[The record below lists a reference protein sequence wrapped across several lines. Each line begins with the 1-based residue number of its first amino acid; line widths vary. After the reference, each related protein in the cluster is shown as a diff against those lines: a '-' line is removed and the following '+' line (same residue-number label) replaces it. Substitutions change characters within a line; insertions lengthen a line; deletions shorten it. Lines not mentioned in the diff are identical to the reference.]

1 MHSTDISLSEF
12 HNYFSKLQNELA
24 DTTDD
29 ETETFCADNDFDLT
43 DTIFDEL
50 DQPISILE
58 VKSAIHSLKRNKAY
72 AGDQLINEYF
82 IETCDIL
89 SSHLVDVF
97 NSILDAGYFPD
108 SWSEGFIVPILKK
121 NDPKNVNNYRG
132 ITLVSTFSKIFTS
145 ILNKRLSNWAE
156 SNNVLSDAQFGFRK
170 GRSTVD
176 AIFVLNGIVQK
187 FLNENKRL
195 YCAFV
200 DLKKAFDSVYLNGLW
215 FKLHKLG
222 IRGKMLRIIKDVYNK
237 VKCCVK
243 GCNSYSDF
251 FTCAVG
257 LKQGEV
263 ISPLMFSLFIEDLEL
278 FLQDNHSSGLLLDD
292 ILFIL
297 MLFADD
303 MAILGNSV
311 DDLQNSLNLLENYC
325 KRWGLEV
332 NTEKT
337 KVMVFRKRGKIRN
350 DEKWFYCNNV
360 LEVVD
365 NFNYLGSVLNYTGT
379 YNLNYETLAG
389 KGLKAMNLLLHN
401 TERFDLKPSVLIQLF
416 DAFVGSILNYSCEVN
431 GFSKNKNLERIHLKF
446 CKRILNV
453 KNSTSNMGVYGELG
467 RYPLFINRYS
477 RIVKYWCKIVESD
490 NILIKHIY
498 NLLLLDVQRGK
509 QNWCSNV
516 KYLLDSYGFSYV
528 WENPTSVNLKA
539 FQAEIRLRIIDVFK
553 QTWYN
558 SLTNSSSLSLYK
570 EFKVKFEFEKYL
582 DNLPFSTRIAMSKLR
597 LSSHKLRIETGRYK
611 QQRTDRSLRKCQF
624 CNSQDLEDEYH
635 FLLIC
640 PLYTDIR
647 KKYISKS
654 YFDRPSVYKFVYLMS
669 STDTYI
675 QKKLG
680 RYVHDSF
687 KLRKSLI
694 Q

>member
-1 MHSTDISLSEF
+1 
-12 HNYFSKLQNELA
+12 
-24 DTTDD
+24 
-29 ETETFCADNDFDLT
+29 
-43 DTIFDEL
+43 
-50 DQPISILE
+50 
-58 VKSAIHSLKRNKAY
+58 
-72 AGDQLINEYF
+72 
-82 IETCDIL
+82 
-89 SSHLVDVF
+89 
-97 NSILDAGYFPD
+97 
-108 SWSEGFIVPILKK
+108 
-121 NDPKNVNNYRG
+121 
-132 ITLVSTFSKIFTS
+132 
-145 ILNKRLSNWAE
+145 
-156 SNNVLSDAQFGFRK
+156 
-170 GRSTVD
+170 
-176 AIFVLNGIVQK
+176 
-187 FLNENKRL
+187 
-195 YCAFV
+195 
-200 DLKKAFDSVYLNGLW
+200 
-215 FKLHKLG
+215 
-222 IRGKMLRIIKDVYNK
+222 
-237 VKCCVK
+237 
-243 GCNSYSDF
+243 
-251 FTCAVG
+251 
-257 LKQGEV
+257 
-263 ISPLMFSLFIEDLEL
+263 
-278 FLQDNHSSGLLLDD
+278 
-292 ILFIL
+292 

-528 WENPTSVNLKA
+528 WENPSSVNLKA
-539 FQAEIRLRIIDVFK
+539 F
-553 QTWYN
+553 
-558 SLTNSSSLSLYK
+558 
-570 EFKVKFEFEKYL
+570 
-582 DNLPFSTRIAMSKLR
+582 
-597 LSSHKLRIETGRYK
+597 
-611 QQRTDRSLRKCQF
+611 
-624 CNSQDLEDEYH
+624 
-635 FLLIC
+635 
-640 PLYTDIR
+640 
-647 KKYISKS
+647 
-654 YFDRPSVYKFVYLMS
+654 
-669 STDTYI
+669 
-675 QKKLG
+675 
-680 RYVHDSF
+680 
-687 KLRKSLI
+687 
-694 Q
+694 

>member
-1 MHSTDISLSEF
+1 MVKKKKREYNYRRIKEIERMRHCKPRDFWKLFTKKKMHSTDISLSEF

-58 VKSAIHSLKRNKAY
+58 VKFAIHSLKRNKAY

-132 ITLVSTFSKIFTS
+132 ITLISTFSKIFTS

-200 DLKKAFDSVYLNGLW
+200 DLKKAFDNVYLNGLW

-251 FTCAVG
+251 FNLCRGSKTRG
-257 LKQGEV
+257 G
-263 ISPLMFSLFIEDLEL
+263 
-278 FLQDNHSSGLLLDD
+278 N
-292 ILFIL
+292 
-297 MLFADD
+297 FA
-303 MAILGNSV
+303 
-311 DDLQNSLNLLENYC
+311 
-325 KRWGLEV
+325 
-332 NTEKT
+332 
-337 KVMVFRKRGKIRN
+337 F
-350 DEKWFYCNNV
+350 
-360 LEVVD
+360 
-365 NFNYLGSVLNYTGT
+365 
-379 YNLNYETLAG
+379 
-389 KGLKAMNLLLHN
+389 
-401 TERFDLKPSVLIQLF
+401 
-416 DAFVGSILNYSCEVN
+416 
-431 GFSKNKNLERIHLKF
+431 
-446 CKRILNV
+446 
-453 KNSTSNMGVYGELG
+453 
-467 RYPLFINRYS
+467 
-477 RIVKYWCKIVESD
+477 
-490 NILIKHIY
+490 
-498 NLLLLDVQRGK
+498 
-509 QNWCSNV
+509 
-516 KYLLDSYGFSYV
+516 
-528 WENPTSVNLKA
+528 
-539 FQAEIRLRIIDVFK
+539 DVFVI
-553 QTWYN
+553 Y
-558 SLTNSSSLSLYK
+558 
-570 EFKVKFEFEKYL
+570 
-582 DNLPFSTRIAMSKLR
+582 
-597 LSSHKLRIETGRYK
+597 
-611 QQRTDRSLRKCQF
+611 
-624 CNSQDLEDEYH
+624 
-635 FLLIC
+635 
-640 PLYTDIR
+640 
-647 KKYISKS
+647 
-654 YFDRPSVYKFVYLMS
+654 
-669 STDTYI
+669 
-675 QKKLG
+675 
-680 RYVHDSF
+680 
-687 KLRKSLI
+687 
-694 Q
+694 